1 MRVRTYT
8 DEDFV
13 TAVKESF
20 SVRQVLNK
28 LNLKPTGGNY
38 KQFYSNIK
46 NFNIEINHF
55 TGQGYL
61 KDKAC
66 PWTPKQKLSDIMK
79 VNSSYTN
86 SNRLRQRLINEGIF
100 EAKCSCCNLTHWMD
114 QPIRLELDH
123 INGINTDNRLENLR
137 ILCPNCHALTSNY
150 RGKNKKS
157 AGRGT

>member
-1 MRVRTYT
+1 MRARTYT

-13 TAVKESF
+13 TVVKESF

-46 NFNIEINHF
+46 KFNLNIKHF
-55 TGQGYL
+55 TGMGHL
-61 KDKAC
+61 KGKRC
-66 PWTPKQKLSDIMK
+66 PWTPKQKLSDIMI

-86 SNRLRQRLINEGIF
+86 SNCLRKRLINEGIF

-114 QPIRLELDH
+114 QAISLELDH
-123 INGINTDNRLENLR
+123 INGINTDHSLENLR
-137 ILCPNCHALTSNY
+137 LLCPNCHALTSNY
-150 RGKNKKS
+150 RGKNKGATS
-157 AGRGT
+157 RT